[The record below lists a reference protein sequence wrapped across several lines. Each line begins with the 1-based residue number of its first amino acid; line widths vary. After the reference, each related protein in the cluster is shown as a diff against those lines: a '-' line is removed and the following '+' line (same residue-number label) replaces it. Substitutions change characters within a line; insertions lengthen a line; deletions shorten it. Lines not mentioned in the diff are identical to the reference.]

1 MTQRERIV
9 NGILDCSS
17 NGVPYETMEKYA
29 KMFTDEL
36 VEVLVE
42 HLYLLR
48 EELDTTNVEVQ
59 SLRNQ
64 IENLNNKID
73 ATKI

>member
-17 NGVPYETMEKYA
+17 TGVPYETMEKYA

-59 SLRNQ
+59 SLKNQ

>member
-17 NGVPYETMEKYA
+17 NGVSYETMEKYA

-59 SLRNQ
+59 SLKNQ